1 MYNEQSRPKYYYL
14 LFFIVAVSIIGSVT
28 LFLALGLH
36 KNGLLYIGN
45 IIYWLSFGFPIII
58 FICMA
63 WSFSTY
69 TIQYDGNHLSF
80 GYRGWI
86 VNLTNSEIISAKI
99 VEINWVKWGG
109 LGWKIKG
116 LKNIGYIEN
125 SGPGL
130 EILTTRKGRSY
141 TFNCKDPQ
149 TLINQLHKAGI
160 TIENDSAV

>member
-28 LFLALGLH
+28 LFFALGLH
-36 KNGLLYIGN
+36 KNGLLHIGN

-109 LGWKIKG
+109 LGWKLKG